1 MKISS
6 FAFTTSTALFAATAS
21 FDCVTVVL
29 AGEMTTSLWP
39 RENDGTIKPIPIVP
53 KLPGTC
59 GDIGGYPCRTPASME
74 PDGGNGGGWVFCI
87 NAICEDTPTIDEQKY
102 GGKPYSKC
110 QCWQPSNTPNSIL
123 PDKKKGG
130 GANCVL
136 DSGPGGEE
144 MCQQMNAGALISTY
158 GPQGSA
164 RESPDP
170 TYSFEAAL
178 CKPRTPWAWC
188 WGAPCYKTP
197 GTPTGITCD
206 CPYMSTDS
214 MVAQPLSLAGKG
226 ECAAHPPLY
235 NPCDHIHNAQLP
247 FADVQSEYC
256 FVEAGVKPPCVETC
270 SASDGPGPGPPPPSK
285 SKSKKGRDRRS
296 DSK

>member
-6 FAFTTSTALFAATAS
+6 LALTTALFATAS

-29 AGEMTTSLWP
+29 GD
-39 RENDGTIKPIPIVP
+39 NDGTVEPIQIIPE
-53 KLPGTC
+53 LPGTC
-59 GDIGGYPCRTPASME
+59 GDIGPFPCVTPASIE
-74 PDGGNGGGWVFCI
+74 PGGGNGGGWVFCI
-87 NAICEDTPTIDEQKY
+87 NAICDNTPTVDENKY
-102 GGKPYSKC
+102 NGKPYSKC

-123 PDKKKGG
+123 PDSRKGG

-144 MCQQMNAGALISTY
+144 MCRAMNAGALISTY

-164 RESPDP
+164 REAPDP

-188 WGAPCYKTP
+188 WGAPCERTP

-214 MVAQPLSLAGKG
+214 PVAQPVSLTGKG
-226 ECAAHPPLY
+226 ECSANPVY
-235 NPCDHIHNAQLP
+235 NPCDFIHNSQLP
-247 FADVQSEYC
+247 FADVQSNYC

-270 SASDGPGPGPPPPSK
+270 SADGDGPSPPPPPKSKSK
-285 SKSKKGRDRRS
+285 SKSKKGRGRTWNN
-296 DSK
+296 KKLL

>member
-1 MKISS
+1 MMVRSNQSRLFPSCRGRVVTLEAILVAHPHPWNQMVAMEVAGS
-6 FAFTTSTALFAATAS
+6 FVLMLFVRILRRSMNKSMVASRTAN
-21 FDCVTVVL
+21 VN
-29 AGEMTTSLWP
+29 AGNHRIL
-39 RENDGTIKPIPIVP
+39 PIVF
-53 KLPGTC
+53 
-59 GDIGGYPCRTPASME
+59 S
-74 PDGGNGGGWVFCI
+74 
-87 NAICEDTPTIDEQKY
+87 PT
-102 GGKPYSKC
+102 
-110 QCWQPSNTPNSIL
+110 
-123 PDKKKGG
+123 KKKGG

-256 FVEAGVKPPCVETC
+256 FVEAGVKPPCVESC

-285 SKSKKGRDRRS
+285 SKSKKGRGRRS